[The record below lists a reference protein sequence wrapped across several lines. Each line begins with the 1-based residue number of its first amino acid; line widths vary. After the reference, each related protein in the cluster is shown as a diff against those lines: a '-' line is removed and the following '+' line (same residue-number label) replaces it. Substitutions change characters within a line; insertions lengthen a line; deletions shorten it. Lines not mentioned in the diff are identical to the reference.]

1 VTLPV
6 LSDTT
11 PPSNPSGLVAT
22 AVGSSQINLTWTA
35 STDNSGSTGYLV
47 ERCQGI
53 GCTNFVQIAT
63 ATTNSYSDTSV
74 VGGTSYSYR
83 IRAADSSGNQSLNY
97 TSIISATTG
106 GSAVLPG
113 LVAAYGFAAGSGTTT
128 ADASGNNLTGTL
140 AGGTTWTTAGKYGNA
155 LAFDGT
161 TSYVDLGNPPALQ
174 LTGSMTWS
182 AWIFATANPPDDG
195 QIIAKAGDSDGWQF
209 KTSPDTGPHTFGVA
223 VSASTTAHTQR
234 YSTTSRALNTGYH
247 VTGVYNATAQTLD
260 IYVNGVLDNGVL
272 SGTVPAAQFN
282 SGQNVNI
289 GRRAGGF
296 YFQGI
301 IDEVRI
307 YNRALTQTEIQT
319 DMTTPI
325 GP

>member
-1 VTLPV
+1 MLFR
-6 LSDTT
+6 S
-11 PPSNPSGLVAT
+11 
-22 AVGSSQINLTWTA
+22 
-35 STDNSGSTGYLV
+35 
-47 ERCQGI
+47 
-53 GCTNFVQIAT
+53 FVQIAT
-63 ATTNSYSDTSV
+63 STTNSYSDT
-74 VGGTSYSYR
+74 GLTAGTTYTYR
-83 IRAADSSGNQSLNY
+83 IRAVDMAGNQSNY
-97 TSIISATTG
+97 TSISATTG
-106 GSAVLPG
+106 AGGIVPG
-113 LVAAYGFAAGSGTTT
+113 LVAAYGFAAGNGTTT

-140 AGGTTWTTAGKYGNA
+140 TGGTTWTTAGKYGNA

-195 QIIAKAGDSDGWQF
+195 QIIAKSGANDGWQF

-223 VSASTTAHTQR
+223 VSAGTTSHTQR
-234 YSTTSRALNTGYH
+234 YSTATRALNTWYH
-247 VTGVYNATAQTLD
+247 VAGVYNATAQTLN

-282 SGQNVNI
+282 SAQNVNI